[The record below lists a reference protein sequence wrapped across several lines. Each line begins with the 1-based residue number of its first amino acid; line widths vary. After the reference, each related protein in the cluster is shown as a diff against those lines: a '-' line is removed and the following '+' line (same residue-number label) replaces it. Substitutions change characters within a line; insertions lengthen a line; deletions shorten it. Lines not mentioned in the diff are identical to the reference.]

1 MKIEEQKKKGLNTIL
16 SITIDKKI
24 IEEELKKKLSKL
36 QSEISLKGFR
46 PGKVPPA
53 VIKSQF
59 GKAIYG
65 EVIDKILHESSN
77 KALLEKK
84 IKVAGQ
90 PKINL
95 NTFGEGKD
103 LNYTIEVDSLP
114 EVNLASFEKYTANEY
129 SLKIENKLIDEKIKE
144 IAKNNKTFSDKN
156 EKLEKGDLVI
166 FDCNGSVNGEKF
178 EGSDG
183 KNTRLVIGEDL
194 FLKGFDQKLI
204 GVKKKENK
212 TVEVNLPENYPKKE
226 LANKKAKF
234 ECKII
239 NVQKPNE
246 TKIDDTFAKNLG
258 AKDLADLKL
267 LIEKQISTQYTQA
280 LDSITKKEI
289 LDQIGKLH
297 KLELPKNLVEQ
308 EIHLMTHQLKKEEA
322 EKHKSKNLKVAES
335 RIKLGLVLN
344 EYGEKNN
351 LKVSN
356 EEVKAE
362 VQKQI
367 KGMPGQEKMV
377 LDYYEKNPSAAQS
390 LKGSLYEEKILTLF
404 KSKINLKKKNITINE
419 AEKIISDFNKS
430 SQELSVHN
438 HSDDHGHNHDHE
450 NNGDHDHNHKNE
462 IKDSKEKKVS
472 KTSSNIQKKIKK
484 VSKK

>member
-1 MKIEEQKKKGLNTIL
+1 MKVEVKSKKGLKTSL
-16 SITIDKKI
+16 SIIVEKKTIQEKL
-24 IEEELKKKLSKL
+24 EEKLLKL
-36 QSEISLKGFR
+36 QTEVSLKGFR
-46 PGKVPPA
+46 PGKVPSS

-65 EVIDKILHESSN
+65 EVIDQVLKESSM
-77 KALLEKK
+77 KALDDKK
-84 IKVAGQ
+84 IKAAGQ
-90 PKINL
+90 PKIDL
-95 NTFGEGKD
+95 KTFGEGKD
-103 LNYTIEVDSLP
+103 LNYTIEVNSLP

-129 SLKIENKLIDEKIKE
+129 LVKIESKLVDEKIKE

-156 EKLEKGDLVI
+156 EKSEKGDLVI
-166 FDCNGSVNGEKF
+166 FDYNASVNGEKF
-178 EGSDG
+178 EGSEG
-183 KNTRLVIGEDL
+183 KNTRLVVGEDL

-204 GVKKKENK
+204 GLKKEENK
-212 TVEVNLPENYPKKE
+212 TIEVNLPENYPKKE

-239 NVQKPNE
+239 NIQKPNE
-246 TKIDDTFAKNLG
+246 TKIDDTFAMNLG
-258 AKDLADLKL
+258 AKDLIDLKS
-267 LIEKQISTQYTQA
+267 LIEKQISTQYKQT

-289 LDQIGKLH
+289 LDQIEKLH

-308 EIHLMTHQLKKEEA
+308 EIHLMTRKLKKEEI
-322 EKHKSKNLKVAES
+322 EKHKSKNLKIAES

-351 LKVSN
+351 LKVSDD
-356 EEVKAE
+356 EVKTE

-404 KSKINLKKKNITINE
+404 KSKINLKKKNITISE

-438 HSDDHGHNHDHE
+438 HNHDHE
-450 NNGDHDHNHKNE
+450 HNNDHDHNHKNE
-462 IKDSKEKKVS
+462 INDSKEKKVS